1 MQDRVDDE
9 LDVWLPESTLRVHHR
24 RRSSASPEA
33 LWQAA
38 SALRI
43 DEAPVLGR
51 LIQWRI
57 PGTGRKVAFDRLL
70 REPPF
75 MVLAEPERG
84 LISGLVGRIWTLR
97 RDYPVLAGPAEFRDW
112 TQPGTARVVIASW
125 AAEDRSGGALCAEA
139 RVQGLGRQGQVGV
152 AAVRPLVR
160 AFQQLIATEALGT
173 AVRRAERA

>member
-1 MQDRVDDE
+1 MEDPLDDE
-9 LDVWLPESTLRVHHR
+9 LDDWLPEATLRVHHR

-33 LWQAA
+33 LWRAA

-57 PGTGRKVAFDRLL
+57 PGTGREVSFDRLL

-75 MVLAEPERG
+75 MVLAETERG

-97 RDYPVLAGPAEFRDW
+97 RDYPRLSAPAEFRAW
-112 TQPGTARVVIASW
+112 AQPGTARVVIASW
-125 AAEDRSGGALCAEA
+125 AADDARGGALCAEA
-139 RVQGLGRQGQVGV
+139 RVQALGRQGQIGV
-152 AAVRPLVR
+152 AAVRPLVG
-160 AFQQLIATEALGT
+160 AFQQLIATEALGA